1 MAANYW
7 ESTQRKHWQFT
18 KEQLASMRQ
27 KLEDE
32 DPNLVQSFGLP
43 QLRHLNIFFNQREYQ
58 YSQADLRPNNELLMY
73 VVCPVQKSTAWGRD
87 LEPGSRPWPLPKSTS
102 NASTPKSK
110 SGEQTPS
117 WSSLPRY
124 IWHPKWK
131 KPPSISGSSTKKLG
145 VYGLVGT
152 HPLVF

>member
-43 QLRHLNIFFNQREYQ
+43 QLRHLNIFFNQREHTTI
-58 YSQADLRPNNELLMY
+58 
-73 VVCPVQKSTAWGRD
+73 STRVW
-87 LEPGSRPWPLPKSTS
+87 PG
-102 NASTPKSK
+102 A
-110 SGEQTPS
+110 
-117 WSSLPRY
+117 
-124 IWHPKWK
+124 
-131 KPPSISGSSTKKLG
+131 
-145 VYGLVGT
+145 
-152 HPLVF
+152 